1 MTSSRLASTSD
12 MSKQSSTGRVL
23 EAVQELHAQE
33 QVVTRESLA
42 QMLDLPPV
50 VIDDRIGT
58 LINAGMVTRVRRGIY
73 LPAEQHAA
81 ARVIS
86 KTLLPCGLVK
96 IDIGD
101 EVLTLTPKEDR
112 MLAQIQAGVVLQT
125 AAIEAGHHSALIAA
139 DLSLQLKTLR
149 RELSALKRSQG
160 EKASAQ
166 MELMP

>member
-1 MTSSRLASTSD
+1 MTSSRLATTSD
-12 MSKQSSTGRVL
+12 MSTGTSIRCVL
-23 EAVQELHAQE
+23 DAVQELHAQE
-33 QVVTRESLA
+33 QVVTREALA
-42 QMLDLPPV
+42 KVLDLPPV

-86 KTLLPCGLVK
+86 KTLLPCGTVK

-125 AAIEAGHHSALIAA
+125 ASIEAGHHSAMIAA
-139 DLSLQLKTLR
+139 DLSLQVKTLR
-149 RELSALKRSQG
+149 RELSALKRAAVKSDTT
-160 EKASAQ
+160 Q